1 MVMLASCPERLPA
14 GKFFGVNHR
23 SVRLS
28 GVILSDTH
36 YTPAL
41 GVPAHEHALAYFC
54 LLLGGGYREEY
65 GRRRRVTYDSLSVA
79 FHPPEDEHQGNIGAL
94 GGRCFHAELEPS
106 WVERARE
113 RGWLPA
119 ERVDWHAGGLVWLA
133 SRLYREFASV
143 ERGSGLVIEGLVL
156 EMLGAVLRQ
165 EPDVDRRRPRWLEL
179 AVERLHDELA
189 KPLTVAAL
197 ARDLDVSPIRLSRA
211 FRKHYRQSVGE
222 YLRRLRV
229 EQAAKK
235 LVDPA
240 ASLAEVALAC
250 GFSDQS
256 HFNRVFR
263 RLTGWTP
270 GQFQKAL
277 SESANS
283 RSGT

>member
-1 MVMLASCPERLPA
+1 MAVLASCPERLPV
-14 GKFFGVNHR
+14 GEFFGVNHR
-23 SVRLS
+23 SLRSS

-36 YTPAL
+36 YPPAL
-41 GVPAHEHALAYFC
+41 RVPAHEHAFAYFC

-79 FHPPEDEHQGNIGAL
+79 FHPPEDAHRGDIGTL

-106 WVERARE
+106 WVERARDYG
-113 RGWLPA
+113 RLPA
-119 ERVDWHAGGLVWLA
+119 ETVDWHAGGLVWLA

-143 ERGSGLVIEGLVL
+143 GRGSGLVIEGLVL
-156 EMLGAVLRQ
+156 EMLGAVLRE
-165 EPDVDRRRPRWLEL
+165 EPAVDRRRPRWLEL
-179 AVERLHDELA
+179 AVERLRDELA
-189 KPLTVAAL
+189 KHLTVTGL
-197 ARDLDVSPIRLSRA
+197 ARDLDVSSVRLSRT

-235 LVDPA
+235 LVDPDA
-240 ASLAEVALAC
+240 GLAEVALAC

-263 RLTGWTP
+263 RITGWTP
-270 GQFQKAL
+270 GQFQKAV

-283 RSGT
+283 RLGT